1 MRLNARLDAVGDYP
15 FDRLR
20 SLLGDS
26 EPPAGIEP
34 ILLSLGEP
42 QHAPPP
48 VLAQA
53 IAEAGSGWSRYPP
66 MRGTRDVRAAVAGWL
81 DRRYG
86 LPAGM
91 IDPETMIVPVSG
103 TREALFMIALA
114 AVPGEGDDRKPLVL
128 MPNPFY
134 QVYLGA
140 AVMAGAD
147 PVPVPAGREDGFL
160 PDYPA
165 LPGETLAR
173 TAMAY
178 YCSPANPQGAAA
190 SLDTMKAL
198 VELARAHDFLL
209 VFDECYSELYYG
221 AAPAGALE
229 ACAALGGS
237 LRNVIVMNSLSKRS
251 SAPGLRSGF
260 AAGDPDA
267 IRRFARLRDYGGAP
281 PPLPSLAAAAA
292 LWRDENHVA
301 ANRALYAA
309 KFDAAG
315 EILGDRYGYYAPEG
329 GFYLWLDVGDG
340 EDAARRLWRDAGVRV
355 VPGEYLSRE
364 ANGRN
369 PGAGYI
375 RLALVHDIDT
385 TREALSR
392 MTAVL

>member
-34 ILLSLGEP
+34 IMLSLGEP
-42 QHAPPP
+42 RHDPPP
-48 VLAQA
+48 VLARA

-66 MRGTRDVRAAVAGWL
+66 MRGTQDMRAAVAGWL

-86 LPAGM
+86 LPDGM

-103 TREALFMIALA
+103 TREALFMVALA
-114 AVPGEGDDRKPLVL
+114 AVHGGERDPLVL

-140 AVMAGAD
+140 TVMAGAA
-147 PVPVPAGREDGFL
+147 PMLVPAGREDGFL
-160 PDYPA
+160 PDYPG
-165 LPGETLAR
+165 LPEETLAR
-173 TAMAY
+173 AAMAY

-190 SLDTMKAL
+190 SLDVLKAL
-198 VELARAHDFLL
+198 VELARERDFLL

-221 AAPAGALE
+221 DPPAGGLE

-267 IRRFARLRDYGGAP
+267 IRRFVRLRDYGGAP
-281 PPLPSLAAAAA
+281 PPLPLLAAAAA
-292 LWRDENHVA
+292 LWRDESHVA

-315 EILGDRYGYYAPEG
+315 EILGDRYGYYAPES
-329 GFYLWLDVGDG
+329 GFYIWLDVGDG
-340 EDAARRLWRDAGVRV
+340 EDAARRLWREAGVRV

-375 RLALVHDIDT
+375 RLALVHGVDA

-392 MTAVL
+392 MTTVL